1 MAQSG
6 VESLLQSLREK
17 DDEISRLKQNIQKLH
32 DELVSAHS
40 SLGTCNDELVGV
52 VAEISC
58 LKASLATRF
67 LNTSP

>member
-32 DELVSAHS
+32 DELLSAHS
-40 SLGTCNDELVGV
+40 RPATYNDELVGV
-52 VAEISC
+52 ATEISC
-58 LKASLATRF
+58 LKASLATCF
-67 LNTSP
+67 LTTRP

>member
-6 VESLLQSLREK
+6 VESLLASLREK
-17 DDEISRLKQNIQKLH
+17 DDEISGLKQHIQKLH
-32 DELVSAHS
+32 DELVSAHN
-40 SLGTCNDELVGV
+40 SLGTYNDELVGV

-67 LNTSP
+67 LNTRP

>member
-6 VESLLQSLREK
+6 VESLLTSLREK
-17 DDEISRLKQNIQKLH
+17 DDEISKLKQHIHKLH

-67 LNTSP
+67 LNTRP

>member
-6 VESLLQSLREK
+6 FESLLTSLREK
-17 DDEISRLKQNIQKLH
+17 GEEISRLKQNIQKLH

-67 LNTSP
+67 LNTRP